1 MKALEQ
7 LFHFCIVCWT
17 LAGIGAI
24 NTALHFPPDQYREIV
39 YFTFFIVLGIIGN
52 QFSLVIY
59 HGRKSY
65 LSILFSICLYLT
77 IILSLF
83 YTKQIF
89 FGLFISILAIVVTNK
104 LLSKNGLKWKSIFSL
119 RFYYRSCFE
128 IKRSFKKTIA
138 L

>member
-7 LFHFCIVCWT
+7 FFHFCIVCWT

-89 FGLFISILAIVVTNK
+89 FGLFISILAIAVTNK